1 MIEGATMAG
10 ALMLLAGGFVL
21 VGLAGLLVRPSFLF
35 QLLAIEVMMA
45 GAALAFVA
53 AGLFVEGGL
62 VAGQAMV
69 LLVLAVAA
77 AEAGLGLALY
87 LRLRRLAGSDD
98 TDRLTS
104 LHG

>member
-1 MIEGATMAG
+1 MIAAG
-10 ALMLLAGGFVL
+10 LMLIAGGFFL
-21 VGLAGLLVRPSFLF
+21 VGLLGLMLRRGFLF
-35 QLLAIEVMMA
+35 QLVAIEGMMA

-53 AGLFVEGGL
+53 AGAGVEGGL

-69 LLVLAVAA
+69 LMVLAVAA

-87 LRLRRLAGSDD
+87 LRLRRVARSDD
-98 TDRLTS
+98 TDRLRS